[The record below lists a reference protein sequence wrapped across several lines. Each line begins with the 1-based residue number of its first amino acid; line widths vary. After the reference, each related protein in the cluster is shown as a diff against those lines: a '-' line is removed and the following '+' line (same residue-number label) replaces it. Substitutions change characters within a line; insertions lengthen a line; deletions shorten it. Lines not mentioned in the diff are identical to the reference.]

1 MTVDLSLSGIDNTKF
16 LRILPSI
23 YNYRLTG
30 AFNECRRITSYDSLT
45 NTIKVYPNFPVAPDV
60 GPGYTKI
67 VKEIKPRV
75 DPVVESSSIWKIIG
89 IVIGVLL
96 LLFIVLYFYFYR
108 KKNSDNR
115 YIELSIYPNHQ
126 SAPVA

>member
-1 MTVDLSLSGIDNTKF
+1 MSKSYITEEQKF
-16 LRILPSI
+16 VFSPVINIFNYGILP
-23 YNYRLTG
+23 
-30 AFNECRRITSYDSLT
+30 
-45 NTIKVYPNFPVAPDV
+45 PPDI